1 MCLNRLFIIFCFL
14 TTSLNAF
21 SQDRY
26 GIEKNKQIERLNLE
40 GYDRLENGMKRV
52 EINSSTP
59 LERDS
64 IEIVITATNKSS
76 IYIAEVNE
84 KGFLVKATEGDINTP
99 FHWKIEFNVPKEV
112 FNSSIDKRQIK

>member
-1 MCLNRLFIIFCFL
+1 MNLKRLVIIFCFFSP
-14 TTSLNAF
+14 SLSAI
-21 SQDRY
+21 SQDRS
-26 GIEKNKQIERLNLE
+26 GIDKNKQIESLNIE
-40 GYDRLENGMKRV
+40 GYDRLENGMKWV

-59 LERDS
+59 IERDS
-64 IEIVITATNKSS
+64 IEIVITATNKSN

-112 FNSSIDKRQIK
+112 LNSSIDKRQIK